1 MISGKKQTTLSDY
14 LSEPEQFPNAQLRVS
29 EEKDGEKSIEISS
42 LPRKKKQVKIQTAN
56 GSVFTMLF
64 VQKRKK
70 WLPVDLPIEQ
80 PNQSVV
86 VQRPATYY
94 MSADGV
100 LCTNEGKKLGEAAVS
115 YYVDTHKRKIE
126 QKKTAEINVF
136 YPLENEIDEGAA
148 IAYAE
153 KKKTKEV
160 EKQRFATDKKMILLI
175 EAMRN
180 KHHDKNRFR
189 HPITFSF
196 GTRSAAIARFSCFSA
211 FVKSLTFSSFLWQSC
226 CALDF
231 LHTSITRVC
240 QSICLLCPPNS
251 AFLKQLK
258 VMLFPIAK
266 ICTNHFSGLLIYDY
280 LAF

>member
-1 MISGKKQTTLSDY
+1 M
-14 LSEPEQFPNAQLRVS
+14 RVS

-180 KHHDKNRFR
+180 KHHDKIMTLSTKAQTPKDPYLSSDDDDDLTKLEKEDAFR
-189 HPITFSF
+189 EASKF
-196 GTRSAAIARFSCFSA
+196 
-211 FVKSLTFSSFLWQSC
+211 
-226 CALDF
+226 
-231 LHTSITRVC
+231 
-240 QSICLLCPPNS
+240 CL
-251 AFLKQLK
+251 AQLK
-258 VMLFPIAK
+258 VKYIEIKNTKRHP
-266 ICTNHFSGLLIYDY
+266 
-280 LAF
+280 